1 MYIIT
6 LAEVEGVV
14 GTQSGSSSWTVEE
27 LVPVALEVAL
37 EESLE
42 ILLAGGGRLG
52 FSNFLFFPLS
62 PLPLATGLFTQSTS
76 WERDRRSPPLG
87 VEGLTKV
94 GDLIGVEV

>member
-42 ILLAGGGRLG
+42 IRGLGGRT
-52 FSNFLFFPLS
+52 FPLLVN
-62 PLPLATGLFTQSTS
+62 LPFPGPFPT
-76 WERDRRSPPLG
+76 
-87 VEGLTKV
+87 
-94 GDLIGVEV
+94 